1 MHIGQS
7 VGKYTLAMKARRHG
21 YEQEVWVFMDGDRA
35 VEWDPKDGIPS
46 EKDMDTH
53 SGGEC

>member
-35 VEWDPKDGIPS
+35 VEWDPKDGIPT
-46 EKDMDTH
+46 EDALDQ
-53 SGGEC
+53 